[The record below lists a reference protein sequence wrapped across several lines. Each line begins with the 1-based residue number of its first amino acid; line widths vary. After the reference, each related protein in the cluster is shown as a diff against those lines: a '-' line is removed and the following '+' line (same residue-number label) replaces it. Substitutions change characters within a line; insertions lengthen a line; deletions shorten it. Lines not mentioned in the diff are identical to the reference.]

1 MNTYTVRPGDTL
13 SKIAK
18 KYATDWRTL
27 YAANKEVVGSDPNL
41 IRPGMVLALPGA
53 PASPGGGTSPPPA
66 QTGKNLR
73 DMVSA
78 AVSAAYEPQKAEL
91 KSAWQEQAERIESDS
106 RAAQTRYDAARG
118 ELLAQRETDIA
129 RLLADAENAQLAR
142 GGGYNSWLHQQ
153 AQTRES
159 DLMRAY
165 ERALAD
171 RQGDLHTRLADNAGL
186 KELYAKQ
193 LADRIAALDAQQQAE
208 YARMLLELEYDEYA
222 ARQALENEMKLI
234 AYRNSFK

>member
-1 MNTYTVRPGDTL
+1 MSTYTVRPGDTL
-13 SKIAK
+13 SKIAE

-27 YAANKEVVGSDPNL
+27 YAANRGVVGSDPNL

-53 PASPGGGTSPPPA
+53 PGGEASPTPVNPE
-66 QTGKNLR
+66 KDLR
-73 DMVSA
+73 GMVSA
-78 AVSAAYEPQKAEL
+78 AVSAAYEPRKAEL
-91 KSAWQEQAERIESDS
+91 RSAWQEQAARIEADS
-106 RAAQTRYDAARG
+106 RAAQTRYDAARA
-118 ELLAQRETDIA
+118 ELLAQRQDDIA
-129 RLLADAENAQLAR
+129 RLLSDAENVQLAR

-165 ERALAD
+165 ERALAE
-171 RQGDLHTRLADNAGL
+171 RQGDLHKRLADNAGL
-186 KELYAKQ
+186 MELYAKQ
-193 LADRIAALDAQQQAE
+193 LADRIASLDAQQQAE